1 VIAFAV
7 LFYLLFV
14 VYFMACVG
22 KLWKLFLANLLA
34 GNPVRETHFSLILA
48 NIKQSQNLVLIRKTK
63 EKEEKKLN
71 IFENLYTPIQ
81 IVLSPPFRLAGT
93 EAGSIWSRPKK

>member
-1 VIAFAV
+1 M
-7 LFYLLFV
+7 YLLFL

-34 GNPVRETHFSLILA
+34 GNSLRKTHFSLLIFA

-63 EKEEKKLN
+63 EKQEKQQN
-71 IFENLYTPIQ
+71 IFENLKKHI
-81 IVLSPPFRLAGT
+81 RLN
-93 EAGSIWSRPKK
+93 